1 MSPATSLL
9 ISHTNASGT
18 IAVSF
23 SYVVTFKRG
32 PERKRQLTSTNKYW
46 YFFGLGRPQSNGMW
60 IQHPGITNFI
70 SKWSF
75 PTCCV
80 GELAKQG
87 PKCTFGTHGG
97 WMFFHDRRLLS
108 AWFYLERFHHG
119 WWKRSWHLS
128 SILQFAQP
136 GATHSAVSGES
147 WKAWFFWHS
156 STLQATHKI
165 WCEWTRNQK
174 LLLQQAHLKWCHHFP
189 SGWCISEAPSSRSP
203 KPVARYPQFGAGL
216 RPHYFIWTLKLV
228 RNQKLRKQNLHRTY
242 LHGAPIIIQKPTRS
256 RRKECTFLG
265 SPKKNNNTQP

>member
-1 MSPATSLL
+1 MLATWGFP
-9 ISHTNASGT
+9 GT
-18 IAVSF
+18 FAPRVELHHVPCNKSVDITYQCFRNNCSF
-23 SYVVTFKRG
+23 LFLCCYFKRG

-87 PKCTFGTHGG
+87 TKCTFGTHGG

-128 SILQFAQP
+128 SIL
-136 GATHSAVSGES
+136 
-147 WKAWFFWHS
+147 
-156 STLQATHKI
+156 
-165 WCEWTRNQK
+165 
-174 LLLQQAHLKWCHHFP
+174 
-189 SGWCISEAPSSRSP
+189 
-203 KPVARYPQFGAGL
+203 
-216 RPHYFIWTLKLV
+216 
-228 RNQKLRKQNLHRTY
+228 
-242 LHGAPIIIQKPTRS
+242 
-256 RRKECTFLG
+256 
-265 SPKKNNNTQP
+265 